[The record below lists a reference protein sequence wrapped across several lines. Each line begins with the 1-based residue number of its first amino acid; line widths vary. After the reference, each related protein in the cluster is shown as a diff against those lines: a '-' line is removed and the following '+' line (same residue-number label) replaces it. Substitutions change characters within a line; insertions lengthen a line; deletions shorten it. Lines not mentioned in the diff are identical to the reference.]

1 LTKFFTIFFIVVVAT
16 CHKYVQ
22 VVVFFMHILKCVHS
36 TWTKD
41 EILIKFQ
48 QYGYKRFLITFF
60 HYNLTLIAN
69 EWTNHNLRL
78 LNQGN
83 NIKVPFYKF
92 FFHQIV
98 IKMKE
103 WDQILN

>member
-1 LTKFFTIFFIVVVAT
+1 MGIRV
-16 CHKYVQ
+16 
-22 VVVFFMHILKCVHS
+22 
-36 TWTKD
+36 
-41 EILIKFQ
+41 
-48 QYGYKRFLITFF
+48 FLITFF

-78 LNQGN
+78 LNQGS
-83 NIKVPFYKF
+83 NIKVLFYELF
-92 FFHQIV
+92 LHQIF